1 MAAIKLVVGLGNPGA
16 KYQETRH
23 NIGFE
28 LVDRLARGGRGAAF
42 SRKFDGL
49 LAEAEI
55 DFRRVLLLKPETFMN
70 LSGRSVG
77 QVVRFYKLALSDIL
91 VVCDD
96 LSLPLGK
103 LRIRPGGSDG
113 GQKGLRDIAAHLGTD
128 QFPRLRIGIGDQD
141 DVDAVDFVLSRF
153 RSAERPIIDDALIL
167 ATQAVAVWVTQ
178 GIDTA
183 MNRFNGPT
191 PSKP

>member
-1 MAAIKLVVGLGNPGA
+1 LAAIKLVVGLGNPGA
-16 KYQETRH
+16 KYHETRH

-28 LVDRLARGGRGAAF
+28 LVDRLAQGGRGAAF

-49 LAEAEI
+49 LAETEI

-77 QVVRFYKLALSDIL
+77 QVVRFYKLLLSDIL

-128 QFPRLRIGIGDQD
+128 QFPRLRIGIGDRD
-141 DVDAVDFVLSRF
+141 DVDAVDYVLSRF
-153 RSAERPIIDDALIL
+153 RSAERPIISDTLIL
-167 ATQAVAVWVTQ
+167 AAQAVAVWVTQ
-178 GIDTA
+178 GIEA
-183 MNRFNGPT
+183 SMNRFNGPA
-191 PSKP
+191 PAKE

>member
-1 MAAIKLVVGLGNPGA
+1 MRKLVVGLGNPGSR
-16 KYQETRH
+16 YEGTRH

-28 LVDRLARGGRGAAF
+28 VVDRLARGPSGAGF

-49 LAEAEI
+49 LAEIEI

-70 LSGRSVG
+70 LSGRC
-77 QVVRFYKLALSDIL
+77 VRQAAQFYKIEPADVL

-103 LRIRPGGSDG
+103 LRLRPGGSDA
-113 GQKGLRDIAAHLGTD
+113 GQTGLRDIIAQLGTPD
-128 QFPRLRIGIGDQD
+128 VPRLRMGIGERGPI
-141 DVDAVDFVLSRF
+141 DASDFVLSRF
-153 RSAERPIIDDALIL
+153 KAAERTTIDDALIL

-178 GIDTA
+178 GLEAA
-183 MNRFNGPT
+183 MNRFNGPPT
-191 PSKP
+191 